1 MEQQTETEYNEW
13 ADYTMQELRDLR
25 DKLDD
30 RLDRLNAEP
39 INYYSAGYYDTYL
52 AAMSQ
57 SWGISV
63 CREERDAVVAEI
75 DRRRDEEAEDEMA

>member
-1 MEQQTETEYNEW
+1 MGQQTEEYNEW

-25 DKLDD
+25 DRLND
-30 RLDRLNAEP
+30 RLDMLNAQP
-39 INYYSAGYYDTYL
+39 VNYYSVGYGDTYL

-57 SWGISV
+57 TWGIQS

-75 DRRRDEEAEDEMA
+75 GRRQDEAEKNAEG